1 MKIRFNFEI
10 KKVRDLTNIE
20 EVRAVCKVAFGTI
33 DQSAIKFWYVDS
45 DNDIISISSQDD
57 FNEFLSEMQ
66 GL

>member
-57 FNEFLSEMQ
+57 FIEFLSEME
-66 GL
+66 GS

>member
-20 EVRAVCKVAFGTI
+20 ELRALCKAAFGTV
-33 DQSAIKFWYVDS
+33 DQSAMKFWYVDS

-57 FNEFLSEMQ
+57 FNEFLAEMQ